1 MNNPSRQINIR
12 NSRDEW
18 TLALIAI
25 VLPLVSLLSI
35 SI

>member
-1 MNNPSRQINIR
+1 MTNSSKVINIH

-18 TLALIAI
+18 TLAVFAI

>member
-1 MNNPSRQINIR
+1 MTDSSRHIDIH

-18 TLALIAI
+18 TLVFIAI

-35 SI
+35 SL

>member
-1 MNNPSRQINIR
+1 MTKSSKRNNIC

-18 TLALIAI
+18 TLVVIAVVI
-25 VLPLVSLLSI
+25 PIISLLSI